1 VTGLEVRVLGLAM
14 DSAAVPQSEQA
25 ALNRLLAEQPWS
37 VEGHIRMG
45 DARSKSGDD
54 DLACYYY
61 RTALR
66 LAETQELDALRR
78 SEIVR
83 AERALKGIEARS
95 HAKREARLR
104 SRGLPPQ
111 QWSPRLAEALEIA
124 AGTKEL
130 YRQEPTNFTYPGLPS
145 IQFFDTAQFSWAEQ
159 IEGAAPAIRSELTRF
174 LEAQGT
180 DDFRA
185 YIQGHTVAPEADQ
198 ALGRKKDWSVLSLCE
213 NGWLTPSI
221 VEYFPATWQAILQA
235 PVPRIAGWGP
245 TIVFSMLK
253 AGARIAPHNGMFNTR
268 LICHLPLIVPPGCGF
283 RVGNDVREWREG
295 KLLIF
300 DDTIEHE
307 AWNES
312 DQDRVVLIFDVWRPE
327 LSETEKAE
335 LTALFSD

>member
-1 VTGLEVRVLGLAM
+1 M
-14 DSAAVPQSEQA
+14 DGVAESEEAQ
-25 ALNRLLAEQPWS
+25 LNRQLAEQPWS
-37 VEGHIRMG
+37 VGGHIRMG
-45 DARSKSGDD
+45 DARAKSGND

-61 RTALR
+61 RAALR
-66 LAETQELDALRR
+66 LAETQQLDAQGRN
-78 SEIVR
+78 EIVR
-83 AERALKGIEARS
+83 AERSLKDMEARS

-111 QWSPRLAEALEIA
+111 HWSPRLAAALDIA
-124 AGTKEL
+124 AGTKKL

-145 IQFFDTAQFSWAEQ
+145 IQFFETAQFPWVEA
-159 IEGAAPAIRSELTRF
+159 IEGAAPAIRAELTRF
-174 LEAQGT
+174 LEAQGP

-198 ALGRKKDWSVLSLCE
+198 ALGRRKDWSVLSLCE

-221 VEYFPATWQAILQA
+221 LEHFSATWQTVLQA

-245 TIVFSMLK
+245 TVVFSMLK
-253 AGARIAPHNGMFNTR
+253 AGARIASHNGMFNTR
-268 LICHLPLIVPPGCGF
+268 LICHLPLIVPPGCAF
-283 RVGNDVREWREG
+283 RVGNEVREWEEG

-307 AWNES
+307 AWNDSE
-312 DQDRVVLIFDVWRPE
+312 QDRVVLIFDVWRPE
-327 LSETEKAE
+327 LSEREKAE